1 MNWRFLHNTT
11 DKILILK
18 TDGVLDISS
27 ANKMR
32 TEGIEL
38 IRQNNYMCCLLDHS
52 QAKGVTLS
60 TLEIYNLPKR
70 YKELNVP
77 HGFRMAV
84 VVSDSMRTDLDFYE
98 TVCRNNG
105 YLVSIFF
112 DKESAMNWL
121 KS

>member
-1 MNWRFLHNTT
+1 MNWQFLHNAA
-11 DKILILK
+11 DKILVLK
-18 TDGVLDISS
+18 TDGVLDLSS
-27 ANKMR
+27 ANRMR

-38 IRQNNYMCCLLDHS
+38 IRKNNYQCCLIDHS
-52 QAKGVTLS
+52 QAEGIKLS
-60 TLEIYNLPKR
+60 TLEIYDLPKR

-77 HGFRMAV
+77 YGFRLAV
-84 VVSDSMRTDLDFYE
+84 VVPDVMRVDLNFYE

-112 DKESAMNWL
+112 DKESAIKWL